1 MQHSR
6 DHYRSY
12 TTERLVEEARF
23 KIHPEL
29 VEALI
34 ERLDT
39 LGSSN
44 EARLYSENDSLRSA
58 LASERREVSRLHKK
72 VADLTQETK

>member
-1 MQHSR
+1 MHSR

-12 TTERLVEEARF
+12 STERLVEEARF

-34 ERLDT
+34 ERLDMMR
-39 LGSSN
+39 SSN
-44 EARLYSENDSLRSA
+44 AARLYQENDVLREA
-58 LASERREVSRLHKK
+58 LASERREVGRLHRQI
-72 VADLTQETK
+72 AEQEKN

>member
-12 TTERLVEEARF
+12 TTDRLVEEARF

-34 ERLDT
+34 ERLDS
-39 LGSSN
+39 LRQSN
-44 EARLYSENDSLRSA
+44 GARLYSENDSLRNA
-58 LASERREVSRLHKK
+58 LVSERREVARLHKQI
-72 VADLTQETK
+72 ADLSKEKN